1 MAALPYLV
9 MMVGARDGSGLHH
22 EEVAD
27 ECGGSSVRPLA
38 WNLQGPGGG
47 KWSFWR
53 RRMIGWDAM
62 PGCAA
67 CRALSNHSRVSGL
80 GSKTRMSNLVALAM
94 AAVA

>member
-9 MMVGARDGSGLHH
+9 IMVGARDGNGLHH

-47 KWSFWR
+47 T
-53 RRMIGWDAM
+53 M
-62 PGCAA
+62 
-67 CRALSNHSRVSGL
+67 SR
-80 GSKTRMSNLVALAM
+80 
-94 AAVA
+94 